1 MIRTGVIMAA
11 GMGTR
16 FGKYTEL
23 VPKGFVEV
31 NGTPMV
37 IQSIETLVSCGI
49 ERIIIGTGYHKEAY
63 EALCEKYPEVI
74 CCHSP
79 RYAETN
85 CLYTLWNCRGLIG
98 DDDFL
103 MLDSD
108 LIYEPKAI
116 TSLIECK
123 YPSAILTTPVKKFQD
138 SYFVEEAKKHQFVKW
153 SKNYEELN
161 ACGELIGIHKL
172 SNKFFKEVCKVFES
186 NLEANEKSS
195 YEPFFQKVSNSTC
208 PIYILKVDDLVW
220 YEIDDEA
227 DLKVAEESV
236 HIEHKR
242 HTYFTNVKN
251 MLNSPYVCYRN
262 ERYLGHSE
270 GMNKENAKYLIN
282 TLAKVFADN
291 GIDLMLA
298 YGTLLGAIR
307 EHDFIGHDND
317 MDTLIWGE
325 HMQKALDLAP
335 TLEKYGIKLECYV
348 LPWILTYS
356 YKGVTCDIDMIYDAV
371 KPLDKR
377 YCLIESQYIQ
387 RNFFEHTKK
396 IEFQGMMHSV
406 PADTEKLLEYHYG
419 KKWRIPGGPHAR
431 LQSKLFFWKYLD
443 KFVQRGKRFLKKR
456 FDKKNIFF
464 SWNELARVLNHLKAE
479 GKEMFTLEEYV
490 EQIKKEC
497 PNTYTAW
504 VKKFSKEVNPEQ
516 IVHQQLFQY
525 VYNQHGN
532 LGVILINFDGNMR
545 DENIMQLSWKWLKD

>member
-1 MIRTGVIMAA
+1 MVKTAVIMAA

-31 NGTPMV
+31 NGIPMV
-37 IQSIETLVSCGI
+37 IQSIETLISCGI
-49 ERIIIGTGYHKEAY
+49 ERIIIGTGYHKEVY
-63 EALCEKYPEVI
+63 EALCEQYPEVI

-98 DDDFL
+98 DNDFL

-116 TSLIECK
+116 TALLECK
-123 YPSAILTTPVKKFQD
+123 YESAILATPVKKFQD
-138 SYFVEEAKKHQFVKW
+138 SYFVEEDKRHRFVKW

-172 SNKFFKEVCKVFES
+172 SNKFFRAICSEFES
-186 NLEANEKSS
+186 NLLANEKSS
-195 YEPFFQKVSNSTC
+195 YEPFFQKVSNTIT
-208 PIYILKVDDLVW
+208 PIYILKMDDLVW

-242 HTYFTNVKN
+242 HSYHTTVKN
-251 MLNSPYVCYRN
+251 MLNTPYVCYRN

-270 GMNKENAKYLIN
+270 PMNKDNARFLIN

-307 EHDFIGHDND
+307 EHDFIGHDGD

-325 HMQKALDLAP
+325 NMQKALNLASE
-335 TLEKYGIKLECYV
+335 LKKYDIQLECYV
-348 LPWILTYS
+348 LPWIMTYS

-371 KPLDKR
+371 KPLDRR

-387 RNFFEHTKK
+387 RDFFEHTKK
-396 IEFQGMMHSV
+396 IEFQGQQHIV

-419 KKWRIPGGPHAR
+419 KTWRIPGGPHAR
-431 LQSKLFFWKYLD
+431 LQSKLFFWKYIE
-443 KFVQRGKRFLKKR
+443 KFVQRVRRYIKRHW
-456 FDKKNIFF
+456 DKENIHFQ
-464 SWNELARVLNHLKAE
+464 WNKLAYVLNHMRTA
-479 GKEMFTLEEYV
+479 GVTTFTLLEYID
-490 EQIKKEC
+490 QFKKEC
-497 PNTYTAW
+497 PDVYTSW
-504 VKKFSKEVNPEQ
+504 IKKFANRANPEQ
-516 IVHQQLFQY
+516 IVSEQLFRY
-525 VYNQHGN
+525 MYNQHGN
-532 LGVILINFDGNMR
+532 LGVVIVEFDGNMTCP
-545 DENIMQLSWKWLKD
+545 NIMQYNWKWLKD

>member
-1 MIRTGVIMAA
+1 MIRTAVIMAA

-31 NGTPMV
+31 NGMPMV
-37 IQSIETLVSCGI
+37 IQSIETLISCGI

-63 EALCEKYPEVI
+63 EALCADYPEVI

-85 CLYTLWNCRGLIG
+85 CLYTLWNCRELIG
-98 DDDFL
+98 DEDFL

-138 SYFVEEAKKHQFVKW
+138 SYFVEQDKRHRFVKW
-153 SKNYEELN
+153 SKNYNELN

-172 SNKFFKEVCKVFES
+172 SNKFFREVCREFES
-186 NLEANEKSS
+186 NLAHNEKSS
-195 YEPFFQKVSNSTC
+195 YEPFFQKVSNTTC
-208 PIYILKVDDLVW
+208 PIYILKVDDLIW

-242 HTYFTNVKN
+242 HTYHSNVKN
-251 MLNSPYVCYRN
+251 MLKTPYVCYRN
-262 ERYLGHSE
+262 ERYYGHTA
-270 GMNKENAKYLIN
+270 GMKKEDAVYLLN
-282 TLAKVFADN
+282 TLKKVFEEN
-291 GIDLMLA
+291 GIQLILA

-317 MDTLIWGE
+317 MDTMIWRKD
-325 HMQKALDLAP
+325 MQKGLDLAP
-335 TLEKYGIKLECYV
+335 ELAKYGIKLECYV
-348 LPWILTYS
+348 LPWIFTYS
-356 YKGVTCDIDMIYDAV
+356 YNGVTCDIDVINEPIH
-371 KPLDKR
+371 PLNKR

-387 RNFFEHTKK
+387 RSFFEQTEQY
-396 IEFQGMMHSV
+396 EFQGEMHTV
-406 PADTEKLLEYHYG
+406 PAHPEVLLEYHYG

-431 LQSKLFFWKYLD
+431 LQSKLFFWYYLD
-443 KFVQRGKRFLKKR
+443 KQIQRVKRFIKR
-456 FDKKNIFF
+456 KTDKKHILFRMSNIARI
-464 SWNELARVLNHLKAE
+464 LAHMKQQST
-479 GKEMFTLEEYV
+479 FTLSEYIERYKEEA
-490 EQIKKEC
+490 
-497 PNTYTAW
+497 PNEYNSW
-504 VKKFSKEVNPEQ
+504 LNQFSKTGNAEEIVNK
-516 IVHQQLFQY
+516 QLFQFMF
-525 VYNQHGN
+525 NNHGN
-532 LGVILINFDGNMR
+532 LGIILTQFDGNM
-545 DENIMQLSWKWLKD
+545 EHYLSLPWIWVND